1 MSPWLQCQPEGSSPL
16 TRGGRG
22 NFRYP
27 WCCPGLIPAYAG
39 RTWFACASWRAV
51 GAHPRLRGA
60 DRRPGCAVIARV
72 GSSPLTRGGRI
83 HLRLNLQR
91 FRLIPAYAGRTT
103 KGPGNN
109 SWKGAHPRL
118 RGADFPTMVAATVSR
133 GSSPLTRGGR
143 ATLHTLI
150 ASIGLIPAYA
160 GRTPRPLRRGR
171 HAGAHPRLRG
181 ADSCLQPHYMPPRGS
196 SPLTRGGQILRDVDN
211 LSAGLIPAYAGRT
224 SVEIPVSRLVGAHPR
239 LRGAD

>member
-1 MSPWLQCQPEGSSPL
+1 
-16 TRGGRG
+16 
-22 NFRYP
+22 
-27 WCCPGLIPAYAG
+27 
-39 RTWFACASWRAV
+39 
-51 GAHPRLRGA
+51 
-60 DRRPGCAVIARV
+60 
-72 GSSPLTRGGRI
+72 
-83 HLRLNLQR
+83 
-91 FRLIPAYAGRTT
+91 
-103 KGPGNN
+103 
-109 SWKGAHPRL
+109 
-118 RGADFPTMVAATVSR
+118 MVAATVSR

-143 ATLHTLI
+143 ATLRTLI

-239 LRGAD
+239 LRGADPHPGLYDSCGWGSSPLTRGGHREYRQPHAHHGLIPAYAGRTAITSHWQAAPRAHPRLRGAD